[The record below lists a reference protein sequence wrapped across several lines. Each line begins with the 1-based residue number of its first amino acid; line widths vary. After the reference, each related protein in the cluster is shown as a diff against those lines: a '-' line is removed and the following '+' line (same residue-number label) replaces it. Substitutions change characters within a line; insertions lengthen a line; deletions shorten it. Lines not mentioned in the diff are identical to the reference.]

1 VWLLVAAAGAS
12 FVLALGPE
20 VLGVTMPFQW
30 FHDYLPGFK
39 NIRAIPR
46 LVMPAMLTGAL
57 LASIGFCWL
66 TRRMRVRTAAVLAVL
81 VGAFMLLEFAA
92 PIHRV
97 VLPTD
102 SATLAVYHEL
112 ARRPAGAVA
121 ELPIEGHNSAFHA
134 WPFVEAPRMV
144 YGTIDW
150 HDRVNGYSGS
160 APADYLSNLAT
171 LNSFPSSRALATAR
185 RLKLRFV
192 ILHTGRSAGYLQ
204 YTNAQARAVI
214 AELPRGATA
223 QRYANSWLIDLG
235 LPRH

>member
-1 VWLLVAAAGAS
+1 
-12 FVLALGPE
+12 
-20 VLGVTMPFQW
+20 
-30 FHDYLPGFK
+30 
-39 NIRAIPR
+39 
-46 LVMPAMLTGAL
+46 
-57 LASIGFCWL
+57 
-66 TRRMRVRTAAVLAVL
+66 VRTATLVAVVVA
-81 VGAFMLLEFAA
+81 AFMLLEFAG
-92 PIHRV
+92 PVHRT

-102 SATLAVYHEL
+102 QPTLAVYHEL
-112 ARRPAGAVA
+112 ARRPPGAVV
-121 ELPIEGHNSAFHA
+121 ELPMAGSVSPTHE
-134 WPFVEAPRMV
+134 WPFVEAPRMA

-223 QRYANSWLIDLG
+223 QRYGNSWLIDLG